1 MAVQFDNNVSEWSRN
16 TAADGKW
23 LNKNTIQPLIARTE
37 ILRDAINDMT
47 GTSVPEL
54 KAQLETEKQVRA
66 EADNT
71 EHIARAEADDTLRR
85 DIDGLSEQ
93 IGDTINLVEGQGIK
107 LEEVDSGKYLRI
119 SANYNDGDN
128 TTYGIF
134 TASNGAGYNTGDW
147 ALVELNGNLTT
158 DGISIKG
165 LKDNKVYHID
175 ISGYYVVNTPNDT
188 IISAYLLDSNG
199 KKLNFNVD
207 SSNANL
213 AVPVMLSYSFI
224 PTTGLDETTGTYTYK
239 LVKWTSMDE
248 YGQEGREAETNS
260 INLFLTDISIHELAT
275 KNISVSV
282 PDVKLYGLADNP
294 DLVGTNTLGTKKL
307 PLSVTNPMTGNIE
320 IQVTNDS
327 IVTKS
332 SAIYNCNAVVVITKT
347 GTLTENVAIRFDVP
361 YTTTQY
367 MSFDHV
373 IDVTKTTN
381 TICLCWQAAGT
392 NHLDITVN
400 TLPLGLTAKVK
411 YIQYTET
418 D

>member
-66 EADNT
+66 EADNA
-71 EHIARAEADDTLRR
+71 EHEARTEADNTLRR

-93 IGDTINLVEGQGIK
+93 IGDTINLKAGEGIK
-107 LEEVDSGKYLRI
+107 LEEEDSGRSLKI

-134 TASNGAGYNTGDW
+134 TSSTGAGYNTGNW
-147 ALVELNGNLTT
+147 VLIPLSGNLTT

-207 SSNANL
+207 TSNSGL
-213 AVPVMLSYSFI
+213 AVPIILSYSFI
-224 PTTGLDETTGTYTYK
+224 PSTGFDETTETYTYK
-239 LVKWTSMDE
+239 LEKWTSIDE

-260 INLFLTDISIHELAT
+260 INLFITDISIHELAT
-275 KNISVSV
+275 KTISINV
-282 PDVKLYGLADNP
+282 PTIKLYGFADNP
-294 DLVGTNTLGTKKL
+294 TLAGSTLLDYRML
-307 PLSVTNPMTGNIE
+307 PISNANPMTGNVD
-320 IQVTNDS
+320 IQVIDNS
-327 IVTKS
+327 IKTKTTG
-332 SAIYNCNAVVVITKT
+332 IYNCNAVVDITKT
-347 GTLTENVAIRFDVP
+347 GTLSEDVAITFKVP
-361 YTTTQY
+361 YSSTQD
-367 MSFDHV
+367 MFIDH
-373 IDVTKTTN
+373 IISKTATAT
-381 TICLCWQAAGT
+381 TICLCWQAANC
-392 NHLDITVN
+392 NHLDIKVS
-400 TLPLGLTAKVK
+400 TLLF
-411 YIQYTET
+411 Y
-418 D
+418 